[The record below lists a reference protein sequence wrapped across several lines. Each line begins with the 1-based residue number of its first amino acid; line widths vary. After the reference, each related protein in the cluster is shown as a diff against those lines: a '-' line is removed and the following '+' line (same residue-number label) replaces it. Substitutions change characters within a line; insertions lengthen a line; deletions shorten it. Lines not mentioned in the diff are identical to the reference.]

1 MAKLKK
7 VPKNFRLSFES
18 VAFLEAIASKN
29 DVTET
34 QALEIAISAFAEK
47 ELSVEAREEILVQK
61 FRETLELQKEEE

>member
-7 VPKNFRLSFES
+7 VPKNFRLGFES

-34 QALEIAISAFAEK
+34 QALEMAIADLAVK
-47 ELSVEAREEILVQK
+47 ELPVEEREAILVKK
-61 FRETLELQKEEE
+61 FRETLELEKEN